1 MDGMINI
8 KLNHQEGQYYRPW
21 DKTWRNSG
29 CIFFPEISIFPYT
42 PWISS
47 LLDFFCTFIF
57 KIGLGLLHTKKAL
70 GNYGKYWKL
79 NFPTTLQKTIF
90 VPRTTGNPGYTPNT
104 MMLRYCTLFRVW
116 CTIYIK
122 NSSSGGEH
130 GNLEIEEEHGK
141 NALDIVLHVL
151 IKGRNEMDWMLNPI
165 MTRL

>member
-1 MDGMINI
+1 MEWLILNLTIKKANITGHGI
-8 KLNHQEGQYYRPW
+8 KLGETLGVYFFL
-21 DKTWRNSG
+21 KSV
-29 CIFFPEISIFPYT
+29 FFPTPPEFLPYYIF
-42 PWISS
+42 
-47 LLDFFCTFIF
+47 LDIYLQNWARFI
-57 KIGLGLLHTKKAL
+57 TYQKAL

-90 VPRTTGNPGYTPNT
+90 VTRTTGNPGYTPNT

>member
-1 MDGMINI
+1 ME
-8 KLNHQEGQYYRPW
+8 KLWVYIFSWNQYFSLHPL
-21 DKTWRNSG
+21 N
-29 CIFFPEISIFPYT
+29 FFLIT
-42 PWISS
+42 
-47 LLDFFCTFIF
+47 FFWTFIF

-90 VPRTTGNPGYTPNT
+90 VTRTTGNPGYTPNT